1 VHGLVAALGDHS
13 SLLTF
18 SPAPRPLPPPLQ
30 ALLQQQLAS
39 GYSGLRGSTPQ
50 EQATLAALSAL
61 DPSMLQAHLTSGLSQ
76 HALSMQGS
84 AQQQH
89 GGMPSTPSVGGGSGA
104 GALLGMTPSSPAGPG
119 MSRYS
124 TSGVGF
130 GAAGAG
136 SLGGQ
141 GAHRS
146 SYTGASL
153 ESSGPGGGGYQ
164 QYRVSSSGSGLGGL
178 GPIGPSA
185 GASGHEG
192 LFLDLQQQQ
201 AQQQQQQQQQQAGLM
216 SPTWAGMAAASRGL
230 SGPAGGASGAGQ
242 WPQQFVCPLSN
253 QLMSDPVVAAD
264 GVSYQREAISDWMRL
279 RDVSPVTGQPLGS
292 AVLQPNY
299 ALRAAIAAEVA
310 KVQGSRGLV

>member
-1 VHGLVAALGDHS
+1 MCCS
-13 SLLTF
+13 C
-18 SPAPRPLPPPLQ
+18 LPSPPLQ

-39 GYSGLRGSTPQ
+39 GYSGLRGNTPQ

-61 DPSMLQAHLTSGLSQ
+61 DPSMLQAHLTSGLGQ

-84 AQQQH
+84 ARLSMQGSAPQQH
-89 GGMPSTPSVGGGSGA
+89 AGMPSTPSVGGGSGV

-119 MSRYS
+119 MGRYS
-124 TSGVGF
+124 TTGVGF

-141 GAHRS
+141 GGAHRS
-146 SYTGASL
+146 SFTGGGSL
-153 ESSGPGGGGYQ
+153 ELSAPGAGGYQ
-164 QYRVSSSGSGLGGL
+164 QYRVSSGGSGLGGL

-185 GASGHEG
+185 AGSSGHEG

-201 AQQQQQQQQQQAGLM
+201 AQQQQQQAGLM
-216 SPTWAGMAAASRGL
+216 SPTWAGMAAARGGGGL
-230 SGPAGGASGAGQ
+230 SAGAGASAGAAGQ

-253 QLMSDPVVAAD
+253 QVMSDPVVAAD
-264 GVSYQREAISDWMRL
+264 GVSYQREAITDWMRL
-279 RDVSPVTGQPLGS
+279 RDVSPVTGHPLGS

-310 KVQGSRGLV
+310 QVQGSRGLV

>member
-1 VHGLVAALGDHS
+1 MCCS
-13 SLLTF
+13 C
-18 SPAPRPLPPPLQ
+18 LPSPPLQ

-39 GYSGLRGSTPQ
+39 GYSGLRGNTPQ

-84 AQQQH
+84 ARLSMQGSAPQQH
-89 GGMPSTPSVGGGSGA
+89 AGMPSTPSVGGGSGV

-119 MSRYS
+119 MGRYS
-124 TSGVGF
+124 TTGVGF

-146 SYTGASL
+146 SFTGGSL
-153 ESSGPGGGGYQ
+153 ESSAPGAGGYQ

-201 AQQQQQQQQQQAGLM
+201 AQQQQAGLM
-216 SPTWAGMAAASRGL
+216 SPTWAGMAAARGGGL
-230 SGPAGGASGAGQ
+230 SGAAGTSAGAGQ

-264 GVSYQREAISDWMRL
+264 GISYQREAITDWMRL
-279 RDVSPVTGQPLGS
+279 RDVSPVTGHPLGS

-310 KVQGSRGLV
+310 QVQGSRGLM